1 MIALCTT
8 FWISA
13 AARGKNQY
21 CLIKIS
27 FNTMP
32 VCPNQFEPN

>member
-1 MIALCTT
+1 MLMIVLCTI

-13 AARGKNQY
+13 AVRGKNQY

-32 VCPNQFEPN
+32 VLPNQF